1 MIHTTNAILTG
12 RYENLQP
19 MKVIWIGLLATAVMS
34 AFIYMLP
41 VIGFQALNIPALL
54 SNLMHGHILAGWAL
68 HFAIGIT
75 YAFIY
80 VMFLNHTIPAIND
93 TLRGMLFGIPA
104 FMVSQTILLL
114 LVTGGYLNGPEKES
128 ATLMAFAN
136 CAAHLLYGS
145 VLGSYFKNK

>member
-1 MIHTTNAILTG
+1 MIHTTNAFLT
-12 RYENLQP
+12 EKFEAVQP
-19 MKVIWIGLLATAVMS
+19 MKIVWISLLATSVMS
-34 AFIYMLP
+34 AFILILP
-41 VIGFQALNIPALL
+41 LTGLPALNIPELL
-54 SNLMHGHILAGWAL
+54 STLLHGNIVAGWVL
-68 HFAIGIT
+68 HFAIGLI

-80 VMFLNHTIPAIND
+80 VMFFNHTIPAIND

-114 LVTGGYLNGPEKES
+114 LVTGGYITGPEKES